1 MPKEETFWNPYRLIP
16 VEKVQDRKPPVTDEK
31 FKGISGV
38 LKCTLD
44 NLTPLFIGE
53 NRNDKK
59 KFLVKNGS
67 PVIPG
72 TSLKGMFRSLS
83 EIVGKGCFCVD
94 NPEVPDDYARCKKI
108 DRLCASCRI
117 FGMMEKGKEARVH
130 KGNISI
136 SDGELRE
143 GGNTVDLLILLANCG
158 MRHEPFYRSQNT
170 GELDWKS
177 RKMYFHQPKRKK
189 DVLLLL
195 TEKLR
200 ERAISIKALLPGH
213 VFAFEI
219 QFTNLS
225 QEELDLLVYVV
236 ALEDHVEI
244 EIPVSEIDTLHGPLR
259 HKIGQGKP
267 LGLGSCKITIDEI
280 VYVDT
285 SSNRFKS
292 IALKENKVLKNEQLK
307 KEIEQCTKK
316 FREDQSLT
324 MKQFRKMM
332 VWDENDP
339 RDFRYPEYEWF
350 RRNSQKE
357 LKEI

>member
-1 MPKEETFWNPYRLIP
+1 MPKEEPFWNPYRLIP
-16 VEKVQDRKPPVTDEK
+16 VEKVRDKKPPITDEK
-31 FKGISGV
+31 FKGISGI
-38 LKCTLD
+38 LRCTLD

-53 NRNDKK
+53 NRNDKR
-59 KFLVKNGS
+59 KFLAKNGS

-83 EIVGKGCFCVD
+83 EIVGRGCFCVD
-94 NPEVPDDYARCKKI
+94 NAEVPEEYARCKKI
-108 DRLCASCRI
+108 DQLCAPCRI
-117 FGMMEKGKEARVH
+117 FGMMEKGKEAKVH

-136 SDGELRE
+136 SDGELRV
-143 GGNTVDLLILLANCG
+143 GGDTVDLLILLANCG
-158 MRHEPFYRSQNT
+158 TRHEPFYRSQNT

-177 RKMYFHQPKRKK
+177 RKMYFHQPKREK

-195 TEKLR
+195 TDKLR
-200 ERAISIKALLPGH
+200 KRAIPIKALLPGH
-213 VFAFEI
+213 IFTFEI

-225 QEELDLLVYVV
+225 QEELDLLIYIV

-244 EIPVSEIDTLHGPLR
+244 DKLHGPLR
-259 HKIGQGKP
+259 HKIGHGKP
-267 LGLGSCKITIDEI
+267 LGLGSCKINIDEI
-280 VYVDT
+280 VYIDT
-285 SSNRFKS
+285 SANRFKS
-292 IALKENKVLKNEQLK
+292 IALKENQVLKSEELK
-307 KEIEQCTKK
+307 KEIVQRTKK

-339 RDFRYPEYEWF
+339 RDFRYPDYEWF
-350 RRNSQKE
+350 RKNPQRE